1 MADMSLT
8 ADHPKEATNN
18 NASCQPRVK
27 WCDKLDKTT
36 FIILLL
42 GQFEMDREVTLS
54 LPPNVFPGQ
63 NYTNKWVIHLRYT
76 SLQISTS
83 HWTFCPANLSF

>member
-1 MADMSLT
+1 MSLT
-8 ADHPKEATNN
+8 ADHQKEATNN

-63 NYTNKWVIHLRYT
+63 NTQLYKEMGN
-76 SLQISTS
+76 SSQIYK
-83 HWTFCPANLSF
+83 PAN

>member
-8 ADHPKEATNN
+8 ADHQKEATNN

-36 FIILLL
+36 FIITLL

-63 NYTNKWVIHLRYT
+63 NTQLYKEMGNSSQIYKPTN
-76 SLQISTS
+76 
-83 HWTFCPANLSF
+83 

>member
-8 ADHPKEATNN
+8 ADHQKEATNN

-36 FIILLL
+36 FILLL

-54 LPPNVFPGQ
+54 LPPIQ
-63 NYTNKWVIHLRYT
+63 YSQDKITNYTKKCI
-76 SLQISTS
+76 I
-83 HWTFCPANLSF
+83 TF